1 MKQKIDCWNY
11 FPEKNT
17 YFLKKQC
24 GEYNKTKPF
33 KGLSILSNL
42 HLTKAT
48 ICKLEP
54 LLVSGANLKVTATK
68 DLNTDSQVIDYY
80 SQQNI
85 YIKPEEIQKYQ
96 YDIVLDCGASL
107 IDNIDPKFGFIE
119 LTKSSNLENIKHK
132 KFNYIDIDKTQLK
145 EIENLYG
152 TGDGFLRAIKNQLL
166 GIENKAFMVFG
177 YGKVGQG
184 IVKALSKYT
193 KDITVIETDKIK
205 IEQARNHGL
214 KAFNIEEHQKIKSEL
229 QSTFLAVTATGEK
242 DIVSKY
248 FDKKD
253 FKGVYK
259 ANMGTYDEWG
269 KHFSKKDILGNKKP
283 LNFTLSEPTEM
294 KYLDPIFYAHNHAIQ
309 LLLDTPKKIGQVLF
323 SKEKDQ
329 EIVSKWSSIHNF
341 RF

>member
-1 MKQKIDCWNY
+1 MNFGIDSWKY
-11 FPEKNT
+11 FPKKST
-17 YFLKKQC
+17 YFLKKQWD
-24 GEYNKTKPF
+24 EYNKIKPF

-80 SQQNI
+80 SQQNV
-85 YIKPEEIQKYQ
+85 YINPEEIQKYQ

-107 IDNIDPKFGFIE
+107 IDSINPKFGFIE

-152 TGDGFLRAIKNQLL
+152 TGDGFLRAIKSQLIHL
-166 GIENKAFMVFG
+166 ENKAFMVIG

-193 KDITVIETDKIK
+193 KDIIVIEIDKIK

-214 KAFNIEEHQKIKSEL
+214 KVFNIEDHQKIKSEL

-242 DIVSKY
+242 GIVSKY
-248 FDKKD
+248 FDEKD
-253 FKGVYK
+253 FKDIYK

-269 KHFSKKDILGNKKP
+269 EIFSETDILGNKKP

-294 KYLDPIFYAHNHAIQ
+294 KYLDPVFYAHNHSIQ
-309 LLLDTPKKIGQVLF
+309 LLLNTPNKIGQIF
-323 SKEKDQ
+323 FPNEKDQ
-329 EIVSKWSSIHNF
+329 EIVSKWLSIHNF
-341 RF
+341 NF